1 MNGKES
7 GRQMSTQPLSRIDFL
22 QLSISTRQ
30 ESIDRVAKHVDKRH
44 EASRFTIG
52 VSKPTWSVPF
62 CCQRFRA
69 EKATTASIL
78 WSE

>member
-30 ESIDRVAKHVDKRH
+30 ESIDRVAKHDRQAARSGTIH
-44 EASRFTIG
+44 HRCIEANM
-52 VSKPTWSVPF
+52 VSALLLSALPG
-62 CCQRFRA
+62 
-69 EKATTASIL
+69 
-78 WSE
+78 